1 MSFLV
6 AIEKMGSYSM
16 VFKEGN
22 IISSLRRQNFNWH
35 LMLKKKKKILT
46 SATMVLSPGP
56 DFIPEQ
62 DFLKASQANP
72 LAGLHLV

>member
-1 MSFLV
+1 MALD
-6 AIEKMGSYSM
+6 A
-16 VFKEGN
+16 
-22 IISSLRRQNFNWH
+22 Q
-35 LMLKKKKKILT
+35 KKKKKIVT